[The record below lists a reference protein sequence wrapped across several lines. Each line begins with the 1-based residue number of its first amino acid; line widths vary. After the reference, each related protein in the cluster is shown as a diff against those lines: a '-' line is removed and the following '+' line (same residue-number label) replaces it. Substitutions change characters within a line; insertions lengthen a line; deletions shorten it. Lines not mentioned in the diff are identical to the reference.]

1 MTSKWII
8 YGLLAIALIIVLNLV
23 GPLKGTVN
31 SDFPDDYQ
39 PLDTNPIPT
48 CPDSPNCVRLSI
60 KMETDS
66 ETLFEASVDALR
78 EIEAEELDSNTDSLK
93 IEAVFKIPVF
103 GFRDDFKIHLTDGPS
118 NDVTLLHVSSRSR
131 TGKSDLGV
139 NRRRVK
145 LFLNSVQSKL

>member
-39 PLDTNPIPT
+39 PLDSNQIPT

-60 KMETDS
+60 KMDADS
-66 ETLFEASVDALR
+66 ETLFEASTNALS
-78 EIEAEELDSNTDSLK
+78 EMEAEELDSYSDNLK

-103 GFRDDFKIHLTDGPS
+103 GFRDDFQVRLTDGSS
-118 NDVTLLHVSSRSR
+118 NSRSVLHVSSRSR
-131 TGKSDLGV
+131 TGRGDLGV

-145 LFLNSVQSKL
+145 LFLKSVQSKL